1 MIIKD
6 AIDYVPMVFKKL
18 TNEIK
23 NKKARAV
30 VDTSVGDYTVSRGI
44 DLIGEPFN

>member
-30 VDTSVGDYTVSRGI
+30 VDTSVGDYTVNRGI